1 MEYFYSH
8 IAENDLNRDFIDA
21 LRNYAEEVKEQIYL
35 LQHPL
40 TDSKYSYEVHDV
52 GIVLMRKHK
61 IAFVSFK
68 KDNRDQFEDYKT
80 DVLEDINSLSDT
92 YGYRNLVGRVRKWE
106 NEITI
111 SCFLDK
117 IDDYIKWIKR
127 LELHDENQ
135 YRRLELIIT
144 LFIGSINDVS
154 NLSLEKSTSII
165 ERVKQKIQVFDG
177 EQTRFIYGDYTGTGK
192 QIIVQGLSGT
202 GKTELLLHK
211 LREIYLTDPQLP
223 IGFTCHNKILA
234 DSLRKRIPDF
244 FNFMKVKKQIEW
256 DKLLCVNA
264 WGQSSSITSGI
275 YRYICNYYDIPFW
288 NFRQCGSFNNAC
300 KKAIEELKSIKIK
313 NNFAFSY
320 IFIDESQDFDD
331 SFFTLCEMVTEHKV
345 FIAGDIFQ
353 SIFEENAKTKRT
365 PTLLLSNCYRTDPK
379 TLMIAH
385 ALGLGL
391 YEKKKLWWLK
401 EEEWKQCGYIVEKKE
416 DVFSLTRYPLHRF
429 DDDNDEFRSFEILRT
444 DNFCNGIKKILIEI
458 KEEFPN
464 VSPEDIGIIYI
475 DDESYIYDLSS
486 NIVNIIN
493 MQFEWK
499 TNVAYET
506 KHTAKDSVF
515 ISNRNNVKGLEFPI
529 VICITKKIHSTI
541 SYRNTLYTMLTRSF
555 IRSYLLIE
563 KGEENG
569 LTAEILQGIRMTLRN
584 KKIEVTAPT
593 QEETQDMLKW
603 FEGAKRVESLAEK
616 LKKVFKELNINDMK
630 VQESILAAI
639 NIDKIKNL
647 DYEKLKTM
655 VSLMSSMI

>member
-68 KDNRDQFEDYKT
+68 KDNKDQFEDYKT

-211 LREIYLTDPQLP
+211 LREIYLTDPKLP

-288 NFRQCGSFNNAC
+288 NFRQCGSFNKAC

-331 SFFTLCEMVTEHKV
+331 AFFTLCEMVTEHKV

-416 DVFSLTRYPLHRF
+416 NVFSLTRYPLHRF

-475 DDESYIYDLSS
+475 
-486 NIVNIIN
+486 
-493 MQFEWK
+493 
-499 TNVAYET
+499 
-506 KHTAKDSVF
+506 
-515 ISNRNNVKGLEFPI
+515 
-529 VICITKKIHSTI
+529 
-541 SYRNTLYTMLTRSF
+541 
-555 IRSYLLIE
+555 
-563 KGEENG
+563 
-569 LTAEILQGIRMTLRN
+569 
-584 KKIEVTAPT
+584 
-593 QEETQDMLKW
+593 
-603 FEGAKRVESLAEK
+603 
-616 LKKVFKELNINDMK
+616 
-630 VQESILAAI
+630 
-639 NIDKIKNL
+639 
-647 DYEKLKTM
+647 
-655 VSLMSSMI
+655 

>member
-1 MEYFYSH
+1 M
-8 IAENDLNRDFIDA
+8 
-21 LRNYAEEVKEQIYL
+21 
-35 LQHPL
+35 
-40 TDSKYSYEVHDV
+40 
-52 GIVLMRKHK
+52 
-61 IAFVSFK
+61 
-68 KDNRDQFEDYKT
+68 
-80 DVLEDINSLSDT
+80 
-92 YGYRNLVGRVRKWE
+92 
-106 NEITI
+106 
-111 SCFLDK
+111 
-117 IDDYIKWIKR
+117 
-127 LELHDENQ
+127 
-135 YRRLELIIT
+135 
-144 LFIGSINDVS
+144 
-154 NLSLEKSTSII
+154 
-165 ERVKQKIQVFDG
+165 
-177 EQTRFIYGDYTGTGK
+177 
-192 QIIVQGLSGT
+192 
-202 GKTELLLHK
+202 
-211 LREIYLTDPQLP
+211 
-223 IGFTCHNKILA
+223 
-234 DSLRKRIPDF
+234 
-244 FNFMKVKKQIEW
+244 
-256 DKLLCVNA
+256 LCVNA

-288 NFRQCGSFNNAC
+288 NFRQCGSFNKAC

-331 SFFTLCEMVTEHKV
+331 AFFTLCEMVTEHKV

-416 DVFSLTRYPLHRF
+416 NVFSLTRYPLHRF

-569 LTAEILQGIRMTLRN
+569 LTAEILQGIRMTLRD

-630 VQESILAAI
+630 MQENILATI

>member
-1 MEYFYSH
+1 
-8 IAENDLNRDFIDA
+8 
-21 LRNYAEEVKEQIYL
+21 
-35 LQHPL
+35 
-40 TDSKYSYEVHDV
+40 
-52 GIVLMRKHK
+52 
-61 IAFVSFK
+61 
-68 KDNRDQFEDYKT
+68 
-80 DVLEDINSLSDT
+80 
-92 YGYRNLVGRVRKWE
+92 
-106 NEITI
+106 
-111 SCFLDK
+111 
-117 IDDYIKWIKR
+117 
-127 LELHDENQ
+127 
-135 YRRLELIIT
+135 
-144 LFIGSINDVS
+144 
-154 NLSLEKSTSII
+154 
-165 ERVKQKIQVFDG
+165 
-177 EQTRFIYGDYTGTGK
+177 
-192 QIIVQGLSGT
+192 
-202 GKTELLLHK
+202 
-211 LREIYLTDPQLP
+211 
-223 IGFTCHNKILA
+223 
-234 DSLRKRIPDF
+234 
-244 FNFMKVKKQIEW
+244 
-256 DKLLCVNA
+256 
-264 WGQSSSITSGI
+264 
-275 YRYICNYYDIPFW
+275 
-288 NFRQCGSFNNAC
+288 
-300 KKAIEELKSIKIK
+300 
-313 NNFAFSY
+313 
-320 IFIDESQDFDD
+320 
-331 SFFTLCEMVTEHKV
+331 
-345 FIAGDIFQ
+345 
-353 SIFEENAKTKRT
+353 
-365 PTLLLSNCYRTDPK
+365 
-379 TLMIAH
+379 MIAH

-429 DDDNDEFRSFEILRT
+429 DDDNDEFRSFEMLRT
-444 DNFCNGIKKILIEI
+444 DDFCNGIKKILIKI
-458 KEEFPN
+458 KEEFPD

>member
-68 KDNRDQFEDYKT
+68 KDNKDQFEDYKT

-211 LREIYLTDPQLP
+211 LREIYLTDPKLP

-244 FNFMKVKKQIEW
+244 FQFH
-256 DKLLCVNA
+256 
-264 WGQSSSITSGI
+264 
-275 YRYICNYYDIPFW
+275 
-288 NFRQCGSFNNAC
+288 
-300 KKAIEELKSIKIK
+300 
-313 NNFAFSY
+313 
-320 IFIDESQDFDD
+320 ES
-331 SFFTLCEMVTEHKV
+331 
-345 FIAGDIFQ
+345 
-353 SIFEENAKTKRT
+353 
-365 PTLLLSNCYRTDPK
+365 
-379 TLMIAH
+379 
-385 ALGLGL
+385 
-391 YEKKKLWWLK
+391 K
-401 EEEWKQCGYIVEKKE
+401 E
-416 DVFSLTRYPLHRF
+416 
-429 DDDNDEFRSFEILRT
+429 
-444 DNFCNGIKKILIEI
+444 
-458 KEEFPN
+458 
-464 VSPEDIGIIYI
+464 
-475 DDESYIYDLSS
+475 
-486 NIVNIIN
+486 
-493 MQFEWK
+493 
-499 TNVAYET
+499 TN
-506 KHTAKDSVF
+506 
-515 ISNRNNVKGLEFPI
+515 
-529 VICITKKIHSTI
+529 
-541 SYRNTLYTMLTRSF
+541 
-555 IRSYLLIE
+555 
-563 KGEENG
+563 
-569 LTAEILQGIRMTLRN
+569 RM
-584 KKIEVTAPT
+584 
-593 QEETQDMLKW
+593 
-603 FEGAKRVESLAEK
+603 G
-616 LKKVFKELNINDMK
+616 
-630 VQESILAAI
+630 
-639 NIDKIKNL
+639 
-647 DYEKLKTM
+647 
-655 VSLMSSMI
+655 

>member
-1 MEYFYSH
+1 M
-8 IAENDLNRDFIDA
+8 L
-21 LRNYAEEVKEQIYL
+21 
-35 LQHPL
+35 
-40 TDSKYSYEVHDV
+40 
-52 GIVLMRKHK
+52 
-61 IAFVSFK
+61 
-68 KDNRDQFEDYKT
+68 
-80 DVLEDINSLSDT
+80 
-92 YGYRNLVGRVRKWE
+92 
-106 NEITI
+106 
-111 SCFLDK
+111 
-117 IDDYIKWIKR
+117 
-127 LELHDENQ
+127 
-135 YRRLELIIT
+135 
-144 LFIGSINDVS
+144 
-154 NLSLEKSTSII
+154 
-165 ERVKQKIQVFDG
+165 KQKIQVFDG

-429 DDDNDEFRSFEILRT
+429 DDDNDEFRSFEMLRT
-444 DNFCNGIKKILIEI
+444 DDFCNGIKKILIKI
-458 KEEFPN
+458 KEEFPD

-541 SYRNTLYTMLTRSF
+541 SYRNTLYTMLTVDT
-555 IRSYLLIE
+555 
-563 KGEENG
+563 N
-569 LTAEILQGIRMTLRN
+569 
-584 KKIEVTAPT
+584 
-593 QEETQDMLKW
+593 
-603 FEGAKRVESLAEK
+603 
-616 LKKVFKELNINDMK
+616 
-630 VQESILAAI
+630 
-639 NIDKIKNL
+639 
-647 DYEKLKTM
+647 
-655 VSLMSSMI
+655 

>member
-1 MEYFYSH
+1 MEYFFSH
-8 IAENDLNRDFIDA
+8 ISENDNNRVFINS
-21 LRNYAEEVKEQIYL
+21 LRNYAEETKEQVYL
-35 LQHPL
+35 LKHPL
-40 TDSKYSYEVHDV
+40 TDSKYNYEVNDV
-52 GIVLMRKHK
+52 CIVLQRKHK
-61 IAFVSFK
+61 ITFVSFEK
-68 KDNRDQFEDYKT
+68 GDNTEFEDYKI

-92 YGYRNLVGRVRKWE
+92 YNYRNLIGRARKWE
-106 NEITI
+106 RDLTASYYLDDINDFSKWINEIK
-111 SCFLDK
+111 LN
-117 IDDYIKWIKR
+117 
-127 LELHDENQ
+127 DEKE

-154 NLSLEKSTSII
+154 NLSLEKSLSII

-177 EQTRFIYGDYTGTGK
+177 EQTRFIYGDYKGTGK

-264 WGQSSSITSGI
+264 WGQANSINSGI
-275 YRYICNYYDIPFW
+275 YRYICNHYDISFW

-300 KKAIEELKSIKIK
+300 KKAIEELKSINIEE
-313 NNFAFSY
+313 NFAFSY
-320 IFIDESQDFDD
+320 VFIDESQDFDE
-331 SFFTLCEMVTEHKV
+331 SFFTLCEMVTKHKV

-353 SIFEENAKTKRT
+353 SIFESNTKTDRT

-385 ALGLGL
+385 SLGLGL

-401 EEEWKQCGYIVEKKE
+401 EDEWKQCGYIVNKDK
-416 DVFSLTRYPLHRF
+416 DLFSLTRYPLHRF
-429 DDDNDEFRSFEILRT
+429 DDDSDDFRSFDIIRT
-444 DNFCNGIKKILIEI
+444 NNFCLGIEKILDKI
-458 KEEFPN
+458 KDEFPN
-464 VSPEDIGIIYI
+464 INPEDIGIIYI
-475 DDESYIYDLSS
+475 DDASYIYDLSYG
-486 NIVNIIN
+486 IVNMIN
-493 MQFEWK
+493 THFKWK

-506 KHTAKDSVF
+506 KHTSKDSVF

-529 VICITKKIHSTI
+529 VICITKKIHSSI

-563 KGEENG
+563 KSDDNG
-569 LTAEILQGIRMTLRN
+569 LTADILIGIRTTLRD

-593 QEETQDMLKW
+593 PEETRDMQKW

-616 LKKVFKELNINDMK
+616 LKKVFKELNINDIK
-630 VQESILAAI
+630 NQESILETI

-647 DYEKLKTM
+647 DYDKIKEM